1 MLRKVFLAYWAC
13 CSALVAVPF
22 GYLAAGAHSVSS
34 IALVVFGFLGSVSVI
49 YYAGW
54 IVQKAERHAIGTHGV
69 PRAKPSR
76 TYRVDQ
82 DLAVREGD
90 SSRASVESVGLQAL
104 VYDTRKPTGT

>member
-34 IALVVFGFLGSVSVI
+34 LALVLLGFVGSVSLI

-54 IVQKAERHAIGTHGV
+54 IVQKTERQAIGTHGV
-69 PRAKPSR
+69 PRAKPSHMHP
-76 TYRVDQ
+76 VDQ
-82 DLAVREGD
+82 DLAVRERD
-90 SSRASVESVGLQAL
+90 SSGASVESVGL
-104 VYDTRKPTGT
+104 